1 MPLFGGKHKTPHE
14 LVKIV
19 RDGLVVLSA
28 TDVKD
33 EKKIQKVTHLHC
45 LSDHFLLVILQMFGL
60 TYHNSEVVLFFSQL

>member
-19 RDGLVVLSA
+19 RDGLVVLSC

-33 EKKIQKVTHLHC
+33 EKKTQKVTHLHTTKVEILC
-45 LSDHFLLVILQMFGL
+45 YPSFAFLKF
-60 TYHNSEVVLFFSQL
+60 